1 MESEALP
8 KTRKRIEYIE
18 HIEYIE
24 QIENIDT
31 LDTLNTWITVI
42 THSLALHGGLE
53 RLLKTVPWWQLSDNP
68 KIKLLVNKRLVSEM
82 FLFQLNPSVS
92 WIWIA
97 LLESSTLELE

>member
-1 MESEALP
+1 MWVQDLGFRIQDSGFGWENRWARAGGTESQQ
-8 KTRKRIEYIE
+8 IEYIE

-53 RLLKTVPWWQLSDNP
+53 RLLLADL
-68 KIKLLVNKRLVSEM
+68 I
-82 FLFQLNPSVS
+82 
-92 WIWIA
+92 
-97 LLESSTLELE
+97 